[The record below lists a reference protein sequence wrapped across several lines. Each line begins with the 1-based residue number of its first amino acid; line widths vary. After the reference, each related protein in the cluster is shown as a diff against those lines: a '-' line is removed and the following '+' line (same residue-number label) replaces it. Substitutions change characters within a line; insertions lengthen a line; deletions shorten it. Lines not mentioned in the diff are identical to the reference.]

1 MKYFKSLQEALE
13 FTRTNHYNE
22 PVDAETQAMGD
33 EAYDALKKCVEK
45 AEKNPKFIIFC
56 GKSINLKE
64 IKEYTIT
71 ETRELD
77 ISADKTPTWKNG
89 YGLDILFYGEKYYH
103 SIGCVDYE
111 KAEKMKEKLDN
122 ILGAV
127 NLEKGD

>member
-22 PVDAETQAMGD
+22 PVDAETQAKGD
-33 EAYDALKKCVEK
+33 EAYEALKQCIEK

-56 GKSINLKE
+56 NKSINLKE
-64 IKEYTIT
+64 IKEYEIT

-77 ISADKTPTWKNG
+77 ISKDRTPEWRKG
-89 YGLDILFYGEKYYH
+89 YGLNILFYSERYYH

-111 KAEKMKEKLDN
+111 EAEKMKEKLDN
-122 ILGAV
+122 ILGV
-127 NLEKGD
+127 VDLEKGD